1 MAGLDV
7 VAVRSACVDIV
18 MKVPQL
24 PRHDEKVMGTME
36 GWLPGGTMGNYA
48 CATSR
53 LGLRTGWI
61 GNLGDDFMTNIVLDD
76 FANFNVDTSAVD
88 FHPGEANT
96 FTVVMV
102 DPTGEKAIVVL
113 PVLNEPKR
121 VSAKQMEYLRGSRV
135 IYAGPYDYEFFTSLA
150 HDAQKAGVL
159 VATDIEDSSIVTKDN
174 YKETLKSVDI
184 AIFNAGGFNHVLG
197 VNALEVSQKELQVEL
212 KGIMELGPRLVA
224 ISLGGQGCVVADETG
239 LVRQRGLKVDVVD
252 TTGAGDTFN
261 ASLTAGF
268 LWGWPVPDIANFAN
282 GAGALAVTQFGG
294 RGGLATKQEVLRFL
308 NEWRNENEKGTSY

>member
-1 MAGLDV
+1 MACLDV

-18 MKVPQL
+18 MKVPNL
-24 PRHDEKVMGTME
+24 PKHDEKVMGTMV

-48 CATSR
+48 CATSK
-53 LGLRTGWI
+53 LGLKTGWI
-61 GNLGDDFMTNIVLDD
+61 GNLGDDFMTDIVLDD
-76 FANFNVDTSAVD
+76 FAKFNVDTSAVD

-96 FTVVMV
+96 FTAVMV
-102 DPTGEKAIVVL
+102 DPTGEKAIVVV

-121 VSAKQMEYLRGSRV
+121 VSDKQMEYLRGARA
-135 IYAGPYDYEFFTSLA
+135 IYAGPYDYEFFTNLA
-150 HDAQKAGVL
+150 HDAQKADVL

-174 YKETLKSVDI
+174 YKEILKSVDI
-184 AIFNAGGFNHVLG
+184 AIFNAGGFKHVLG
-197 VNALEVSQKELQVEL
+197 ANALEISQKELQMEL
-212 KGIMELGPRLVA
+212 KGVMELGPRLVA
-224 ISLGGQGCVVADETG
+224 ISLGGQGCIVADKTG
-239 LVRQRGLKVDVVD
+239 VVRKRGLKVDVVD

-268 LWGWPVPDIANFAN
+268 LWGWPVSDIAAFAN

-308 NEWRNENEKGTSY
+308 NEWRNEDEKGTQN